1 MKKQEILDE
10 IRRTSAENGGQP
22 LGRGSFSTTTGIKK
36 SAWYGK
42 YWAQWGDALKEAG
55 FGPNRLTPR
64 ISDSEMLDALAGFT
78 RELGKIPGEGE
89 LRLRTRRGDGFPHA
103 TTIRKLGNRRAIAAK
118 LISHLT
124 AKTGFDDVVSICQGF
139 IEATPDAAVS
149 PASEST
155 ALDGGFVYLLRS
167 GNRYKIGATADLAR
181 RSQAIAIQMP
191 DPTSTV
197 HVIRTDDA
205 FGIEAYWH
213 RRFAAKRTNGEW
225 FNLDRADVAVFKRR
239 KTM

>member
-1 MKKQEILDE
+1 MDKQEILDE
-10 IRRTSAENGGQP
+10 IRRTTAENSGQP
-22 LGRGSFSTTTGIKK
+22 LGRGGFSTATGIKK

-55 FGPNRLTPR
+55 FGPNQLTPKR
-64 ISDSEMLDALAGFT
+64 SEADMLDAVAGFT
-78 RELGKIPGEGE
+78 RELSKIPGEGE
-89 LRLRTRRGDGFPHA
+89 LRIRTRRGDGFPHA
-103 TTIRKLGNRRAIAAK
+103 TTVRRLGNRRAIAVK
-118 LISHLT
+118 LLSHLSGK
-124 AKTGFDDVVSICQGF
+124 AEFDDVKAIC
-139 IEATPDAAVS
+139 EAFLSSTPADTT
-149 PASEST
+149 PAPSKPSG
-155 ALDGGFVYLLRS
+155 LDSGFVYLLRS
-167 GNRYKIGATADLAR
+167 GKRYKIGATADLAR

-197 HVIRTDDA
+197 HVFRTDDA

-225 FNLDRADVAVFKRR
+225 FNLDRAEVAAFKRR